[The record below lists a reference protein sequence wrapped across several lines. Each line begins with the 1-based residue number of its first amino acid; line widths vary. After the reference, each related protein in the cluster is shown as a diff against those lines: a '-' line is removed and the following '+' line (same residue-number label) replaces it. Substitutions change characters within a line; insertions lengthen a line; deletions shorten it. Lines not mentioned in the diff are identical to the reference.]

1 MKTYTFILTGL
12 AGAATTEAFFASP
25 AQNNASMRSPFM
37 PSTTLQSATAPDNDT
52 FSNDSEPDLPSDQ
65 DLPKFSQSIPFFA
78 RPKELKQ
85 EFAGDVGFDPL
96 NFAKNRDLL
105 MEYREAEIKHS
116 RLAMLAALGW
126 PMSELYD
133 IKIAA
138 MLQVEP
144 ILDATDRVP
153 SLFNGGMEKV
163 NPVWWGFCLG
173 LTASIDLYGV
183 SRARS
188 VEGYTPGD
196 LGWDP
201 MGFYPADKK
210 DRMDMQLAEVK
221 HGRLAMIAVTGFSVQ
236 EFVTGIGI
244 VDETPLFFKP
254 LEILEEVLGD
264 VANIVDLV

>member
-1 MKTYTFILTGL
+1 MKTCAFLLTGL
-12 AGAATTEAFFASP
+12 ASVATTEAFFSSP
-25 AQNNASMRSPFM
+25 VHNNASMRST
-37 PSTTLQSATAPDNDT
+37 PSALQSATIPDNDT
-52 FSNDSEPDLPSDQ
+52 FHDDSEPDSPLEK
-65 DLPKFSQSIPFFA
+65 DLPKFSQSLPFLA

-105 MEYREAEIKHS
+105 LEYREAEIKHS

-133 IKIAA
+133 IKIATI
-138 MLQVEP
+138 LQTDA

-153 SLFNGGMEKV
+153 SLFDGGMEKV

-173 LTASIDLYGV
+173 LTAAIDLYGV
-183 SRARS
+183 NRARS
-188 VEGYTPGD
+188 GVEGYTPGD

-201 MGFYPADKK
+201 MGLYPANKK
-210 DRMDMQLAEVK
+210 DQMDMQLAEVK
-221 HGRLAMIAVTGFSVQ
+221 HGRLAMIAITGFSVQ
-236 EFVTGIGI
+236 EVVTGIGI

-264 VANIVDLV
+264 VIEDVIDLV